1 MWSPETDIQFESS
14 TLNSDNLSTVLKN
27 YKIWKVNYYTVV
39 KTDNKKKMWTR
50 ELNVQ
55 KTGTKILLAIFSKYI

>member
-39 KTDNKKKMWTR
+39 KTDNKKKCGQG
-50 ELNVQ
+50 N
-55 KTGTKILLAIFSKYI
+55 